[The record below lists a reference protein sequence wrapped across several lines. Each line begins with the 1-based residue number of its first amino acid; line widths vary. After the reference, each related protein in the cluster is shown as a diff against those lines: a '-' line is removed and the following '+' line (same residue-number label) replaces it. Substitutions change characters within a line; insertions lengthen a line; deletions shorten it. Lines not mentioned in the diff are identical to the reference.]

1 MGWSNSSSSS
11 TEKYPS
17 LLLLCFPS
25 AIPLIVQL
33 LLRQI
38 HHIQSCYLLI
48 CINALQNLIIEMRPH
63 SANLRALTNEEE
75 HKNYCH
81 KITNDSAV
89 YLGPDTLFVRKMF
102 FIFLSISL
110 NMCFGC
116 SKEPSHRDGSF
127 DTHNICFR

>member
-89 YLGPDTLFVRKMF
+89 YYTLFIHKMFLFSYPLVETCVLGPQKNRLMETVLLIPKPYVFVEK
-102 FIFLSISL
+102 
-110 NMCFGC
+110 
-116 SKEPSHRDGSF
+116 
-127 DTHNICFR
+127 